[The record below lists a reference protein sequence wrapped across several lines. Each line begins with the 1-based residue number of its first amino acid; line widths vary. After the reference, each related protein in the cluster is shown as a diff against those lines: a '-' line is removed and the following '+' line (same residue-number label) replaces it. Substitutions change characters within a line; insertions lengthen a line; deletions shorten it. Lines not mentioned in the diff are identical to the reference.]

1 MDGKIRFPI
10 NIEGLAEIGEGG
22 KKCSKAVAIVM
33 SGLEKETDLCQ
44 KCQL

>member
-10 NIEGLAEIGEGG
+10 NIEGLAEIGEGE
-22 KKCSKAVAIVM
+22 KCFEAVAIVM